1 MLSTE
6 KNFLHFAILC
16 AFLFAGCSSIHHG
29 SENISSEIKVND
41 SQKTENYIKSDIR
54 KLIASEEK
62 ANGIPN
68 GILDS
73 IAAVESQHSAYVVN
87 ARKKSHKF
95 KTKAE
100 AVRFIN
106 DTVKHG
112 GKNISIGCLQLHY
125 ATHKKNFS
133 SVEDMVS
140 PRRNVAYAATLLR
153 KLYNRYGSWE
163 LAIKKFHSSKRKY
176 NNLYYRK
183 VMKVYN
189 TSKRFTRNQLT

>member
-1 MLSTE
+1 M
-6 KNFLHFAILC
+6 IPC

-29 SENISSEIKVND
+29 YENATSEVQVDDSS
-41 SQKTENYIKSDIR
+41 KTENCVKSDIR

-73 IAAVESQHSAYVVN
+73 IAAVESQHSAYAVN

-100 AVRFIN
+100 AIKFIN
-106 DTVKHG
+106 DTIKRG
-112 GKNISIGCLQLHY
+112 GKNISVGCLQLHY

-140 PRRNVAYAATLLR
+140 PKGNVAYAATLLK
-153 KLYNRYGSWE
+153 KLYNKYGSWE

-189 TSKRFTRNQLT
+189 TSKRFTRSQLA